1 MKFKDIAEF
10 ALGHIEP
17 DAQTLK
23 MASLLLIDTLGVAAG
38 AANDVDGW
46 QRYRRWVSKAPVP
59 QTRRAGL
66 DASLYTWRGYRRWSD
81 EVRRNWSKDN
91 PDGKDAS

>member
-1 MKFKDIAEF
+1 MAMRDVKRFNWDKMDYTQESRPGRVDSEF
-10 ALGHIEP
+10 
-17 DAQTLK
+17 
-23 MASLLLIDTLGVAAG
+23 GVSAG

-59 QTRRAGL
+59 QTRRVVP

-81 EVRRNWSKDN
+81 EVRRNWSDENADKDL
-91 PDGKDAS
+91 S

>member
-1 MKFKDIAEF
+1 MAMREVKRFNWDKVDYSQELPARRVDSEF
-10 ALGHIEP
+10 
-17 DAQTLK
+17 
-23 MASLLLIDTLGVAAG
+23 GVAAG

-46 QRYRRWVSKAPVP
+46 QRYRRWVPKAPVP